1 MEQTCE
7 LPKKGFLRKWLPVFV
22 LALALAIVIIDTT
35 LLNVS
40 FSYLVRDLN
49 TDIKSLQWVITAYA
63 LTLAALTITGGRLGD
78 LWGRKKMFIVG
89 AAIFAAGSFLAS
101 VSHNVGTMIA
111 GESIIEG
118 IGAAL
123 MMPATLSLLVTTY
136 RGRDRA
142 IAMGVW
148 GGVAAAASAIGPILG
163 GFLTT
168 HYSWRWGFRINI
180 VVALVL
186 ILGSV
191 LIKECKDEEEK
202 PKLDIFGVVLSSL
215 GLLSFVFGIIESS
228 QYGWWKAKEIF
239 TAFGHSFDF
248 GTLSIVPVSMALAV
262 ILLVLFLLWENRIG
276 RLKGTPLVS
285 LKLFKNMQFSSGLIT
300 TAVMAIGQTGIIFS
314 FPIFFQSVRGL
325 DAFHTGLA
333 FLPMSLTALITAP
346 LGMAVLS
353 KKFSPKLLVQAGLL
367 FAIVG
372 LLVIRSELKID
383 SNPSDF
389 IPGLILYG
397 ASFGL
402 ISAQLTNI
410 TLSAVKVDEAGEAA
424 GVNNTF
430 RQIGSSFGT
439 AIIGAAL
446 LTALATNLSTGIND
460 STKIPSYL
468 KPQIAQAVS
477 SQTSN
482 VEFGGG
488 AKLPLMQSTVL
499 SNEIVT
505 ISHQATTDANRLALL
520 YGLGFTI
527 LGFLASFTLPKGKN
541 IETEKSAAADTR
553 EAL

>member
-1 MEQTCE
+1 MTNSGTAEIDR
-7 LPKKGFLRKWLPVFV
+7 PKPFLRKWLPVFV

-40 FSYLVRDLN
+40 FSYLIRDLN

-89 AAIFAAGSFLAS
+89 AAIFAVGSFIAS
-101 VSHNVGTMIA
+101 ISHNIGTMIA

-168 HYSWRWGFRINI
+168 NYSWRWGFRINI
-180 VVALVL
+180 VVAAVL
-186 ILGSV
+186 IIGSV
-191 LIKECKDEEEK
+191 IIKECRDQEEK

-228 QYGWWKAKEIF
+228 QYGWWRAKEVF
-239 TAFGHSFDF
+239 SAFGHELNF
-248 GTLSIVPVSMALAV
+248 GNLSIVPVSLLLAV
-262 ILLVLFLLWENRIG
+262 ILLVSFLLWEKRIG

-285 LKLFKNMQFSSGLIT
+285 LKLFKNIQFSSGLT
-300 TAVMAIGQTGIIFS
+300 TMAVMAIGQTGIIFS

-333 FLPMSLTALITAP
+333 FLPMSLTALVTAP

-353 KKFSPKLLVQAGLL
+353 KHIAPKRLVQ
-367 FAIVG
+367 VG
-372 LLVIRSELKID
+372 LLCAVIALIVIRSELKID
-383 SNPSDF
+383 ANPSDF

-410 TLSAVKVDEAGEAA
+410 TLSAVRVDEAGEAA

-430 RQIGSSFGT
+430 RQIGTSFGT

-446 LTALATNLSTGIND
+446 LTVLASNLNSGISGSNV
-460 STKIPSYL
+460 IPTRL
-468 KPQIAQAVS
+468 KPQIAQAIS
-477 SQTSN
+477 SQISN

-488 AKLPLMQSTVL
+488 AQLPVTESPAV
-499 SNEIVT
+499 SAEIVQV
-505 ISHQATTDANRLALL
+505 SHQATTNANRLALL
-520 YGLGFTI
+520 YALGFTI
-527 LGFLASFTLPKGKN
+527 LGFLISFSLPGGKN
-541 IETEKSAAADTR
+541 IEREQSAA
-553 EAL
+553 E

>member
-1 MEQTCE
+1 MEPCVQE
-7 LPKKGFLRKWLPVFV
+7 FQSKSFFRKWLPVFV

-40 FSYLVRDLN
+40 FSYLIRDLN

-78 LWGRKKMFIVG
+78 LWGRKKMFMVG
-89 AAIFAAGSFLAS
+89 AGIFAVGSFIAS
-101 VSHNVGTMIA
+101 ISHNVGTMIA

-123 MMPATLSLLVTTY
+123 MMPATLSLLVATY

-180 VVALVL
+180 VIALVL
-186 ILGSV
+186 IIGAV
-191 LIKECKDEEEK
+191 VIKECRDQEEK

-239 TAFGHSFDF
+239 SAFGHQLNF
-248 GTLSIVPVSMALAV
+248 GSLSIVPVSMLVAV
-262 ILLVLFLLWENRIG
+262 VLLVSFLLWEQRIG

-285 LKLFKNMQFSSGLIT
+285 LKLFKNIQFSSGLLT
-300 TAVMAIGQTGIIFS
+300 TSVMAIGQTGIIFS
-314 FPIFFQSVRGL
+314 FPIFFQAVRGL

-333 FLPMSLTALITAP
+333 FLPMSLTALVTAP
-346 LGMAVLS
+346 LSMAVLS
-353 KKFSPKLLVQAGLL
+353 KRFSPKQLVQAGLL
-367 FAIVG
+367 CAIIG
-372 LLVIRSELKID
+372 LIIIRSELKVD
-383 SNPSDF
+383 ANPSDF
-389 IPGLILYG
+389 IPGLIFYG
-397 ASFGL
+397 AAFGL

-410 TLSAVKVDEAGEAA
+410 TLSAVAVDEAGEAA

-446 LTALATNLSTGIND
+446 LTALMSNLNSGI
-460 STKIPSYL
+460 SKSGVIPTWL
-468 KPQIAQAVS
+468 KPQLAQVVS
-477 SQTSN
+477 AQTSN

-488 AKLPLMQSTVL
+488 AKLPVMQSPAV
-499 SNEIVT
+499 SAEIIKV
-505 ISHQATTDANRLALL
+505 SHQATTDANAVALL
-520 YGLGFTI
+520 YGLGFTV
-527 LGFLASFTLPKGKN
+527 LGFLVSFSLPKSREVERN
-541 IETEKSAAADTR
+541 QSVAEK
-553 EAL
+553 